1 MITTQRHFV
10 NLNRWVRLG
19 GTFAAL
25 GHRDFRLFW
34 TGQLV
39 SLVGTWVQ
47 QVALSWLVLEMTNSA
62 FWLGTVSA
70 IGAAPILILSL
81 PGGVAADHFSK
92 RKMLLITQSIM
103 MVLAFLLAFLT
114 HFQYLRVWHIVA
126 LNTLSGSAF
135 AFDAPARQAYTAE
148 LVNRENLMNAIALNS
163 TIFNTARVL
172 GPALAGFLFALIGPA
187 GCFALNG
194 ASYLA
199 VICGLWLIRSGHRVS
214 SQGNPWQELKV
225 GLGYV
230 RSRRDISR
238 LMLVVAA
245 FSIFG
250 MPYAVLMP
258 VFARDILHL
267 HARGFGLMMTMVG
280 LGAIIGAIGLATFS
294 QMKKRGK
301 YVLVSGL
308 VFVAALAVFA
318 ISHNRYLSLICLPV
332 IGFTMVSQVATINTI
347 IQGLVPDELRGR
359 VMSFFTLVFM
369 GMMPIGSFIAGN
381 IAGRFGA
388 PAALLVGAVVC
399 LATLT
404 AAFYCKNDLWEL

>member
-1 MITTQRHFV
+1 M
-10 NLNRWVRLG
+10 
-19 GTFAAL
+19 
-25 GHRDFRLFW
+25 
-34 TGQLV
+34 V

-47 QVALSWLVLEMTNSA
+47 QVALSWLVLEMTDSA

-92 RKMLLITQSIM
+92 RKLLLITQSVM

-114 HFQYLRVWHIVA
+114 HFQYLRIWHIVA
-126 LNTLSGSAF
+126 LSTLSGSAF

-148 LVNRENLMNAIALNS
+148 LVDRENLMNAIALNS

-187 GCFALNG
+187 GCFAING

-199 VICGLWLIRSGHRVS
+199 VIYGLWLIRSGRRAS
-214 SQGNPWQELKV
+214 GRGNPWQELKA

-230 RSRRDISR
+230 RSRRDISL

-258 VFARDILHL
+258 IFARDILHL
-267 HARGFGLMMTMVG
+267 QARGFGLMMTMVG
-280 LGAIIGAIGLATFS
+280 LGAIIGAIGLAAFS
-294 QMKKRGK
+294 QMRKRGR

-308 VFVAALAVFA
+308 LFVGALTVFA
-318 ISHNRYLSLICLPV
+318 ISRNRYLSLICLPV

-369 GMMPIGSFIAGN
+369 GMMPIGSFIAGS

-388 PAALLVGAVVC
+388 PAALLLGAAVC

-404 AAFYCKNDLWEL
+404 AAFYGRNDLWEL

>member
-1 MITTQRHFV
+1 M
-10 NLNRWVRLG
+10 
-19 GTFAAL
+19 
-25 GHRDFRLFW
+25 
-34 TGQLV
+34 V

-47 QVALSWLVLEMTNSA
+47 QVALSWLVLEMTDSA

-92 RKMLLITQSIM
+92 RKLLLITQSM
-103 MVLAFLLAFLT
+103 MMALAFLLAFLT
-114 HFQYLRVWHIVA
+114 HFQYLRIWHIVA
-126 LNTLSGSAF
+126 LSTLSGSAF

-148 LVNRENLMNAIALNS
+148 LVDRENLMNAIALNS

-187 GCFALNG
+187 GCFAING

-199 VICGLWLIRSGHRVS
+199 VIYGLWLIRSGRRAS
-214 SQGNPWQELKV
+214 GRGNPWQELKA

-230 RSRRDISR
+230 RSRRDISL
-238 LMLVVAA
+238 LMQVVAA

-258 VFARDILHL
+258 IFARDILHL
-267 HARGFGLMMTMVG
+267 QARGFGLMMTMVG

-294 QMKKRGK
+294 QMRKRGR

-308 VFVAALAVFA
+308 LFIGALAVFA
-318 ISHNRYLSLICLPV
+318 ISRNRYLSLICLPV

-388 PAALLVGAVVC
+388 PAALLLGAAVC

-404 AAFYCKNDLWEL
+404 AAFYGKNDLWEL